1 MVTLCICDAW
11 HDVRERLQLA
21 SARAEQERLEAE
33 ARRMRDAA
41 HEQQLSVMR
50 QSLTASKVRPPSR
63 LSLLSSAVCKEL
75 CSALYLSARCRS

>member
-1 MVTLCICDAW
+1 M
-11 HDVRERLQLA
+11 QLA

-50 QSLTASKVRPPSR
+50 QSLTVSKVRHLSH
-63 LSLLSSAVCKEL
+63 SLLTCYLASCPTHRQPT
-75 CSALYLSARCRS
+75 ALHLFTSTFC